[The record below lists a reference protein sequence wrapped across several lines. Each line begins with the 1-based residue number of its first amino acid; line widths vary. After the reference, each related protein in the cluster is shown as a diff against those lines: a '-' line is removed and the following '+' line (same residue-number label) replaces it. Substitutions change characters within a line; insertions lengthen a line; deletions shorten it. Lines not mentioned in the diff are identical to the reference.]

1 MHGRRAEGEVGVVV
15 VFQGEKRTPRS
26 RRLRWS
32 AGEAEEGGVWWGGA
46 ETAGSSLAG
55 LAD

>member
-1 MHGRRAEGEVGVVV
+1 MHGRRAEGEEGVVV
-15 VFQGEKRTPRS
+15 VFQGESRTPMS

-32 AGEAEEGGVWWGGA
+32 AGEAEEEGVWWEGA

-55 LAD
+55 PAD